1 MSKCTYII
9 VKTLWHFIIPPFF
22 SGPVICH
29 NAEAEITHFLSVFFL
44 CVCVYVCVWSFQ
56 EIATSM
62 AMLATVDMVKETSS
76 KPTRNL
82 SICCRIKFGQ
92 RQTGIQLELTSP
104 RHSFR
109 SSDEIRIHFMLF
121 NWYYKQYRKIFIT
134 LFYYTALYYTFGNN
148 LCASMYQCIND
159 DLTEG
164 FKTSVFGL
172 YLLCIQESVL
182 VYNDIPRSAEHS
194 RYLNQEDYNNWSGSP
209 IFFLCRHLFCPPIQI
224 VFFSP
229 TIFQLWNW
237 TTGLRNPRRVLAP
250 SSDIFARHIKLA

>member
-1 MSKCTYII
+1 MRKR
-9 VKTLWHFIIPPFF
+9 K
-22 SGPVICH
+22 
-29 NAEAEITHFLSVFFL
+29 ITHFLSVCLFL
-44 CVCVYVCVWSFQ
+44 CVYVYVCVWSFQ

-209 IFFLCRHLFCPPIQI
+209 IFF
-224 VFFSP
+224 FFSTP
-229 TIFQLWNW
+229 FLPSISHCISHQPFFNCETEQQA
-237 TTGLRNPRRVLAP
+237 LRNPRRAL
-250 SSDIFARHIKLA
+250 